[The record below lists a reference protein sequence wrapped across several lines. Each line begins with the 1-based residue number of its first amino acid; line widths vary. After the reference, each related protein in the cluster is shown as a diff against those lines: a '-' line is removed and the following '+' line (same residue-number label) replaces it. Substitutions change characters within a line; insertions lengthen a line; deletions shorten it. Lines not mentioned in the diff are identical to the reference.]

1 MRSIYTLDLNF
12 LNRKDAIAAY
22 LIPYSG
28 GAVLV
33 ETGSGST
40 INELTNNLYQHG
52 LKPKDVTHVLL
63 THIHLDH
70 AGAAGWLAKQGAQ
83 IFVHPVGEHHMKYP
97 EKLISS
103 AKRIYG
109 DKMDLLWGEFLPVPA
124 EKLTSVGDRDQIK
137 VGNLVFTAIHT
148 PGHAEHHISWLLED
162 TCFTGDVGGIRI
174 PGVFYIRLPLVPPEL
189 NFEKWRH
196 SLALL
201 SDIGFKNIVP
211 THFGIF
217 NDAEAHLTSAR
228 QILDE
233 NERWMEQ
240 ALIDVTPIEE
250 LRDQYVTFLHKQG
263 LSLGVSEDTLQISE
277 IANPSRMA
285 ADGIQRY
292 WNKYR
297 SLNKM

>member
-1 MRSIYTLDLNF
+1 MHSIFTLDLNF
-12 LNRKDAIAAY
+12 LDRQKAIAAY
-22 LIPYSG
+22 LIPYEG

-33 ETGSGST
+33 ETGPGST
-40 INELTNNLYQHG
+40 IIELTNKLKQHG
-52 LKPKDVTHVLL
+52 LRPEDVTHVFL

-83 IFVHPVGEHHMKYP
+83 IFVHPAGESHMKFP
-97 EKLISS
+97 DKLLSS

-109 DKMDLLWGEFLPVPA
+109 DKMDFLWGEFLPVPA
-124 EKLTSVGDRDQIK
+124 GKLISVGDGEQIK
-137 VGNLVFTAIHT
+137 VGSLIFTAIHT
-148 PGHAEHHISWLLED
+148 PGHSEHHISWLLED
-162 TCFTGDVGGIRI
+162 TCFAGDVGGIRI

-196 SLALL
+196 SLTLL

-217 NDAEAHLTSAR
+217 SDANAHLSLAR

-233 NERWMEQ
+233 NEHWMEQ
-240 ALIDVTPIEE
+240 ALIVEVPIEE
-250 LRDQYVTFLHKQG
+250 LREQYTTFLHNQG
-263 LSLGVSEDTLQISE
+263 RNLGVSEDTLKISE
-277 IANPSRMA
+277 IANPSRMC
-285 ADGIQRY
+285 ADGIHRY

-297 SLNKM
+297 RTN